1 MQDVYWEH
9 IEWEIANEE
18 LVINPQWKTKRFV
31 NTLPF
36 SMNGIHQITIRRD
49 EEYNLVAVAEG
60 DYVETEECQLEEGTL
75 IKESVLKGIWNHY
88 YIASLIN
95 CFATN
100 LTTKMMTENN
110 REDAL
115 CDLELWKVKCK
126 LDKHMPKLKE
136 KILVEWYINAPHST
150 VLFTGTTDRCLKV
163 RLNKKRGDCSD
174 RYVPLDQQSFSRDTV
189 AIEWENTKCYIS
201 KVPPQYAPQWADKLS
216 IEYRAA
222 YGYIPDKSTREG
234 IRELAGFFMG
244 RDLKLVGTTIYGK
257 NAQII
262 RAMAQNPQS
271 VNIRKVCQLCNQEI
285 IPVHYYGDDSN
296 NFQMAMEQ
304 MLPVYLHSELRKV
317 IHDTLPL
324 YWTSFLLY
332 VNNAIPVIAS
342 AIEALQKAWFSLE
355 ENKSAAVYYPKQE
368 FQTVKSQLVE
378 ILDTQLKDSEYKTAV
393 KNKVD
398 QLNQMSVRDRN
409 ELFFQQLGIEYGERE
424 MQAIR
429 VRNVYAHG
437 GSESDQSI
445 ETMIDAKVVLQLL
458 YAKIV
463 LKLLHYQGPYIN
475 WSKPGHPREEL

>member
-1 MQDVYWEH
+1 MNLV
-9 IEWEIANEE
+9 I

-88 YIASLIN
+88 YNASLIN

-271 VNIRKVCQLCNQEI
+271 VNIRKVCRLCNQEI
-285 IPVHYYGDDSN
+285 
-296 NFQMAMEQ
+296 
-304 MLPVYLHSELRKV
+304 
-317 IHDTLPL
+317 
-324 YWTSFLLY
+324 
-332 VNNAIPVIAS
+332 IPVIAS

-368 FQTVKSQLVE
+368 FQTVKSQLVD

-437 GSESDQSI
+437 GSDSDQSI